1 MSILKK
7 LIIHTS
13 GRINI
18 KQFIFQIFV
27 IEV

>member
-1 MSILKK
+1 MGTLKK
-7 LIIHTS
+7 LVIHTS

-18 KQFIFQIFV
+18 KQFIFQIFG

>member
-1 MSILKK
+1 MGTLKK

-13 GRINI
+13 GRTNI